1 MKIENLA
8 IVAIVIA
15 GAVIGQAF
23 LERFPVLSQS
33 PLIALAIGIGVS
45 AVLGVVLSF
54 FAEKKIV
61 AH

>member
-8 IVAIVIA
+8 AVVIVIA

-33 PLIALAIGIGVS
+33 PLIALGIGIGVS
-45 AVLGVVLSF
+45 AVLGVILSSLL
-54 FAEKKIV
+54 KSKS
-61 AH
+61 

>member
-8 IVAIVIA
+8 TVAIVIA

-23 LERFPVLSQS
+23 LDRFPVLSQS

-54 FAEKKIV
+54 LLKSKS
-61 AH
+61 